1 MSRAS
6 LVLPCHDLGRYL
18 EDAVDSIFA
27 QSRPDFEIVVVDDGS
42 TDADTRRLLAAY
54 DWPRT
59 RVITRPASHPA
70 RALAAG
76 LAAAEGE
83 FVAFLDPRDRLAP
96 TYLERALA
104 AFEADPALSLVTCAL
119 EAGDDGPLPVRI
131 TGLALPDLLVACTV
145 APGALARRE
154 AILAAGG
161 IDEEFTSG
169 PDAEWDLWIRLAEG
183 GLRSAVIPEAL
194 VRAGGNGSAGDAHAA
209 EGDLQA
215 ARRLIDKHAGAYT
228 RHLLDVVAGKDALR
242 RDIMSRNES
251 LSRRLEAV
259 MMTGER
265 DRVRRQSEALRGR
278 LGRVVSAAAPL
289 PLADD
294 RPHPPADEP
303 EAPSGLE
310 AALAAARHELE
321 CLRGSASWRLTA
333 PLRAVHAWL
342 SGRRGSD

>member
-1 MSRAS
+1 VSLAS
-6 LVLPCHDLGRYL
+6 VVLPCHDLGRYL

-59 RVITRPASHPA
+59 RVITQPVPHPA

-104 AFEADPALSLVTCAL
+104 AFAADPALSLVTCAR
-119 EAGDDGPLPVRI
+119 EAGDEGPLPVRI

-161 IDEEFTSG
+161 IDEKFTSG
-169 PDAEWDLWIRLAEG
+169 PDAEWDLWIRLAER

-194 VRAGGNGSAGDAHAA
+194 VRGGGNGFGGARA
-209 EGDLQA
+209 EDDLQA
-215 ARRLIDKHAGAYT
+215 ARRLVDKHAEAYT

-242 RDIMSRNES
+242 RDVMSRNES

-265 DRVRRQSEALRGR
+265 DRVRRPSEASRGR
-278 LGRVVSAAAPL
+278 LGLVVSAAAPL
-289 PLADD
+289 PRADD
-294 RPHPPADEP
+294 RPHPPADET
-303 EAPSGLE
+303 EAPSGPE